1 MRVVVA
7 HLHSRRVR
15 GYLVAHPSS
24 SSLTE
29 EEKDEMMFCV
39 ADATVKETVK
49 SWFVTKQLALL
60 LIAEECLRR
69 RLRTTISSTTTKE

>member
-1 MRVVVA
+1 MLVIDATTTKKKKKRKRESIKKVRVVVA

-29 EEKDEMMFCV
+29 EEKRM
-39 ADATVKETVK
+39 
-49 SWFVTKQLALL
+49 
-60 LIAEECLRR
+60 R
-69 RLRTTISSTTTKE
+69 

>member
-1 MRVVVA
+1 MLVMDATTTTTKKKKKKRKRERIKKVCVVVA

-29 EEKDEMMFCV
+29 EEKRIMMIFVSLDE
-39 ADATVKETVK
+39 
-49 SWFVTKQLALL
+49 
-60 LIAEECLRR
+60 
-69 RLRTTISSTTTKE
+69 

>member
-1 MRVVVA
+1 MLVIDATTTKKKKKKKRKRERIKKVCVVVA

-29 EEKDEMMFCV
+29 EEKRIMMFSV
-39 ADATVKETVK
+39 
-49 SWFVTKQLALL
+49 SLM
-60 LIAEECLRR
+60 
-69 RLRTTISSTTTKE
+69 

>member
-1 MRVVVA
+1 MLVIDTTTTTTTKKKKRKRERIKKVRVVVA

-29 EEKDEMMFCV
+29 EEKRIMMFSV
-39 ADATVKETVK
+39 
-49 SWFVTKQLALL
+49 SLM
-60 LIAEECLRR
+60 
-69 RLRTTISSTTTKE
+69 

>member
-1 MRVVVA
+1 MLVIDTTTTTTKKKKKRKRERIKKVRVVVA

-29 EEKDEMMFCV
+29 EEKRMTMI
-39 ADATVKETVK
+39 
-49 SWFVTKQLALL
+49 FVSLM
-60 LIAEECLRR
+60 
-69 RLRTTISSTTTKE
+69 

>member
-1 MRVVVA
+1 MLVIDATTTTKKKKKKRKRERIKKVCVVVVA

-29 EEKDEMMFCV
+29 EEK
-39 ADATVKETVK
+39 
-49 SWFVTKQLALL
+49 
-60 LIAEECLRR
+60 RG
-69 RLRTTISSTTTKE
+69 

>member
-1 MRVVVA
+1 MLVMAATTTTTTKKKKKKRKRERIKKVCVVVA

-29 EEKDEMMFCV
+29 EEKRM
-39 ADATVKETVK
+39 
-49 SWFVTKQLALL
+49 
-60 LIAEECLRR
+60 R
-69 RLRTTISSTTTKE
+69 

>member
-1 MRVVVA
+1 MLVIDATTTKKKKKKRKRESIKKVRVVVA

-29 EEKDEMMFCV
+29 EEKRM
-39 ADATVKETVK
+39 
-49 SWFVTKQLALL
+49 
-60 LIAEECLRR
+60 R
-69 RLRTTISSTTTKE
+69 

>member
-1 MRVVVA
+1 MLVIDATTKKKKKKRKRESIKKVRVVVA

-29 EEKDEMMFCV
+29 EEKRIMMFSV
-39 ADATVKETVK
+39 
-49 SWFVTKQLALL
+49 SLM
-60 LIAEECLRR
+60 
-69 RLRTTISSTTTKE
+69 

>member
-1 MRVVVA
+1 MLVIDATTTTKKKKKKRKRERIKKVCVVVA

-29 EEKDEMMFCV
+29 EEKRIMLIFVSLDE
-39 ADATVKETVK
+39 E
-49 SWFVTKQLALL
+49 
-60 LIAEECLRR
+60 
-69 RLRTTISSTTTKE
+69 

>member
-1 MRVVVA
+1 VLVIDTTTTTTTKKKKRKRERIKKVRVVVA

-29 EEKDEMMFCV
+29 EEKRIMLIFVSLDE
-39 ADATVKETVK
+39 E
-49 SWFVTKQLALL
+49 
-60 LIAEECLRR
+60 
-69 RLRTTISSTTTKE
+69 

>member
-1 MRVVVA
+1 MLVIDATTKKKKKKKRKRERIKKVCVVVVA

-29 EEKDEMMFCV
+29 EEKRIMMFSV
-39 ADATVKETVK
+39 
-49 SWFVTKQLALL
+49 SLM
-60 LIAEECLRR
+60 
-69 RLRTTISSTTTKE
+69 

>member
-1 MRVVVA
+1 MLVIDTTTTTTKKKKKRKRERIKKVRVVVA

-29 EEKDEMMFCV
+29 EEKRIMMFSV
-39 ADATVKETVK
+39 
-49 SWFVTKQLALL
+49 SLM
-60 LIAEECLRR
+60 
-69 RLRTTISSTTTKE
+69 

>member
-1 MRVVVA
+1 MLVIDATTKKKKKRKRESIKKVCVVVA

-29 EEKDEMMFCV
+29 EEKRIMMFSV
-39 ADATVKETVK
+39 
-49 SWFVTKQLALL
+49 SLM
-60 LIAEECLRR
+60 
-69 RLRTTISSTTTKE
+69 

>member
-1 MRVVVA
+1 MLVIDATTTKKKKKKKRKRESIKKMCVVVA

-29 EEKDEMMFCV
+29 VKRIDFCV
-39 ADATVKETVK
+39 D
-49 SWFVTKQLALL
+49 
-60 LIAEECLRR
+60 
-69 RLRTTISSTTTKE
+69 